1 MTVGYCA
8 RYRNLT
14 GERVHLWQASLPER
28 AVVASHGG
36 GAVDPGLVGVPPDA
50 TPLPPGQSIAW
61 SQASWQSAR
70 SVRAAAAWGRHPT
83 QRTH

>member
-1 MTVGYCA
+1 LTVDSYM

-14 GERVHLWQASLPER
+14 GETVYLWQASLPDR
-28 AVVASHGG
+28 TAVASHGG

-50 TPLPPGQSIAW
+50 KPLPAGQSVAW

-70 SVRAAAAWGRHPT
+70 TVWFAAGSGGRLT